1 MPRQQPSGRRWKM
14 RFENR
19 EPTLAE
25 IEEATLYSAYLVEK
39 LGEQYAPVMDRLVI
53 ELEEA
58 RKRGGS
64 PTERAKTD
72 PRRSGG
78 RRSACSREH
87 YAEALRASPR
97 GEHHEGP

>member
-1 MPRQQPSGRRWKM
+1 MPRQQPRAGRWKK

-39 LGEQYAPVMDRLVI
+39 LGEQYAPIMDRLVI

-64 PTERAKTD
+64 PTERAKRILD
-72 PRRSGG
+72 
-78 RRSACSREH
+78 E
-87 YAEALRASPR
+87 AEADGRLAAVNITRKR
-97 GEHHEGP
+97 